1 MPNCVLAHR
10 TPYLPKTRDPPSV
23 CVYVAAAPHLRPRQ
37 RLMER
42 TARISRVGRGS
53 CCPSSILLI
62 PKNIL
67 ISYKFSFVY
76 NSLRHPDE
84 RRQPEISATSLQIDL
99 RPVAISNMSARRDN
113 LGRQQRDNRQQRRR
127 QPQWVSIADK
137 THKHTYEM
145 CWKAAKLS
153 SVLKIDGLFGLIL
166 VVDR

>member
-10 TPYLPKTRDPPSV
+10 TPPPTYPRPEVLLPYV

-53 CCPSSILLI
+53 CCPSSFLLT

-99 RPVAISNMSARRDN
+99 RPVAISNLSARRDN
-113 LGRQQRDNRQQRRR
+113 LGRQQRDNQRRQQRRR

-137 THKHTYEM
+137 THKHTYI
-145 CWKAAKLS
+145 CN
-153 SVLKIDGLFGLIL
+153 VLGGCKTIECIEN
-166 VVDR
+166 R